1 MPGERGLAGMA
12 PGTPWVFPFVKSS
25 PVFYLNFSEILF
37 TILLRF
43 GT

>member
-1 MPGERGLAGMA
+1 MPGELSSGVGGPGL
-12 PGTPWVFPFVKSS
+12 PWVFPFVKSS

-43 GT
+43 GI